1 MTGMETDAEARA
13 VLEIIRRNAGPGGTG
28 RTSVYS
34 SEYRQD
40 YENDSSTDEEPMEDN
55 SSDEEGDFVS
65 KYGKI
70 STQTSKRG
78 KVRIS
83 NRDGKEM
90 EEGAPAGEVDSD
102 DDFEADMA
110 LELKERVQAAERNAA
125 LTTGQPEDQ
134 ADDEDIGDL
143 PDGGGD
149 SGPAGPAVKDGKY
162 SDIYFDSDEEE
173 EEAARSG
180 KRNVKSN
187 DELLYDPEKDDEDQV
202 WVDDVRRSYQLP
214 GQKRTLP
221 SGTQKLPNSDAVL
234 NCPACFTVLCL
245 DCQRH
250 ALYKTQYRAM
260 FVINCTVLTDQKL
273 KFPVTKKAKKGKG
286 KGRAPVLDPSEEFHP
301 VQCDSCK
308 TEVAM
313 YDTDEVYHFFNV
325 VASHT

>member
-1 MTGMETDAEARA
+1 MLQDSEMEGDAEARA
-13 VLEIIRRNAGPGGTG
+13 VLEIIRRNGGPGGNA
-28 RTSVYS
+28 RSSVYS
-34 SEYRQD
+34 NEYRQD
-40 YENDSSTDEEPMEDN
+40 YDNDSSTDEEPMEDN
-55 SSDEEGDFVS
+55 SSDEEEDFVS

-83 NRDGKEM
+83 NTDGKED
-90 EEGAPAGEVDSD
+90 GAAMGEVDSD

-110 LELKERVQAAERNAA
+110 VELKERVQAAERDAA
-125 LTTGQPEDQ
+125 LTSGQPEDQ

-143 PDGGGD
+143 PEGGQE
-149 SGPAGPAVKDGKY
+149 SGPSGPAVKDGKY

-173 EEAARSG
+173 EEASRSG
-180 KRNVKSN
+180 RRDVKSN

-214 GQKRTLP
+214 GQKRILP
-221 SGTQKLPNSDAVL
+221 SGSQKLPNSDAVL

-250 ALYKTQYRAM
+250 AVYKTQYRAM
-260 FVINCTVLTDQKL
+260 FVIDCTVLTDQRL
-273 KFPVTKKAKKGKG
+273 KFPVAKKTKK
-286 KGRAPVLDPSEEFHP
+286 GRGRGPVLDPAEEFHP
-301 VQCDSCK
+301 VQCDKCK

-313 YDTDEVYHFFNV
+313 YDTEEVYHFFNV
-325 VASHT
+325 IASHT